1 MLAGKFKCPPILY
14 IAVIAVVV
22 VLVFLGTWSRY
33 HKQVAPA
40 TVPLHDQ
47 R

>member
-1 MLAGKFKCPPILY
+1 MLAGRFKCPPIFY
-14 IAVIAVVV
+14 IAVIAVAVA
-22 VLVFLGTWSRY
+22 LICLGAWSRY